1 MKKEQMKMGEK
12 TIETPTLLIKKNIMA
27 SRRCKQPLL

>member
-12 TIETPTLLIKKNIMA
+12 TIEPPTLMIKKNIMA
-27 SRRCKQPLL
+27 CYN

>member
-27 SRRCKQPLL
+27 CRKV